1 MAQAL
6 PFYLVDAFAEEAF
19 RGNPAGVVFEA
30 DGLSDDQLQRMA
42 AEIGASETAFISGLN
57 NLHRPPR
64 LRWFTPTTEVEFC
77 GHATLAAAHAVHAWG
92 CAGDLRA
99 RAEAVLRFDTAAGEL
114 CVSPEWLP
122 DPDDQPLWWLN
133 MPAPDVA
140 PADVNP
146 VRLCELLGGSD
157 AQLDDRFPPAR
168 TRDRDVIVFV
178 ESWQGLMDLRP
189 RFDDLAAWCERQHV
203 RGVCVATTET
213 LSNAVAVHSRFFA
226 PACGV
231 NEDPVTGS
239 VHGPLAA
246 YLAAHGVGV
255 GPGDRAALVCAQ
267 GVPGGRTGLVR
278 AIVEPGS
285 KGRTVRIAGA
295 CHVTIQGT
303 IRVPPAPG

>member
-1 MAQAL
+1 MPDAL
-6 PFYLVDAFAEEAF
+6 PFYLVDAFAEQPY
-19 RGNPAGVVFEA
+19 RGNPAGVVFDS
-30 DGLSDDQLQRMA
+30 DGLSDSRMQQIA
-42 AEIGASETAFISGLN
+42 AEIRASETAFLSGLN

-77 GHATLAAAHAVHAWG
+77 GHATLAAAHAVHASG

-99 RAEAVLRFDTAAGEL
+99 RPDAVLRFDTAAGEL

-122 DPDDQPLWWLN
+122 DPHDQPLWWLN
-133 MPAPDVA
+133 MPAPEVA
-140 PADVNP
+140 SADVNP
-146 VRLCELLGGSD
+146 VRLFELLGGSD
-157 AQLDDRFPPAR
+157 SQLDDRFPPAR
-168 TRDRDVIVFV
+168 TRDRDLLVFV
-178 ESWQGLMDLRP
+178 DNWQGLTDLRP
-189 RFDDLAAWCERQHV
+189 RFDELAAWCERQQV
-203 RGVCVATTET
+203 RGVCVATTAT

-255 GPGDRAALVCAQ
+255 GAGGRAALVCAQ

-278 AIVEPGS
+278 AIVEPGA
-285 KGRTVRIAGA
+285 KGPAVRIGGA
-295 CHVTIQGT
+295 CHVTVQGT
-303 IRVPPAPG
+303 IRVPPVPD